1 MTKDGDQDL
10 ILNGQQVLT
19 WLVEKYNIMLALN
32 GYVKATG
39 ARAVPAKKWS
49 KEFEHTYYVKC
60 LH

>member
-39 ARAVPAKKWS
+39 ARAVPAKK
-49 KEFEHTYYVKC
+49 
-60 LH
+60 